1 MRPFWC
7 YRFRCMRAILVAPE
21 PGRCIRQWET
31 RVVNT
36 TRTTLVLP
44 SAYEGHKMQH
54 AGDILVIDDHPATVE
69 FIADALT
76 DDGYSVRTAPD
87 AARARVAIA
96 ELRPDLVLAD
106 LHLPGKPGDLLARD
120 LHNDGLADG
129 WDRFLSRQTV
139 QSRRSAALCCGPRSP
154 SGRHEC

>member
-1 MRPFWC
+1 
-7 YRFRCMRAILVAPE
+7 
-21 PGRCIRQWET
+21 
-31 RVVNT
+31 
-36 TRTTLVLP
+36 
-44 SAYEGHKMQH
+44 MQH

-96 ELRPDLVLAD
+96 ERQPDLVLAD

-120 LHNDGLADG
+120 LHNDGLADVPVIIMTADARWVSAQPMDG
-129 WDRFLSRQTV
+129 IAFCLAKPFNLDDLLHCV
-139 QSRRSAALCCGPRSP
+139 AAHVRRAGGMNVER
-154 SGRHEC
+154 